1 MTRRPAGE
9 LESAVLAALW
19 AAGTPLTP
27 PQVQQAL
34 GGTLAR
40 TTIATI
46 LSRLYDK
53 GTVVRSRAGRAYAYT
68 PSVEDQAA
76 LAARRMHSEL
86 EKGDDRTGVLARF
99 VSRLSPDDERVLR
112 ELLAQ
117 TEGGPGPGGTE
128 GTGTQMA
135 RHDLLPRDAA
145 ALPHGDTPA
154 DPHGDPNVHDDPNV
168 YSGIDPRTD
177 AHGDPR
183 TGPYGDPYGDPHEPR
198 RAPA

>member
-1 MTRRPAGE
+1 MTRRPGGE

-46 LSRLYDK
+46 LARLYDK

-68 PSVEDQAA
+68 PAVEDQAA
-76 LAARRMHSEL
+76 LAARRMHTEL

-112 ELLAQ
+112 ALLAQ
-117 TEGGPGPGGTE
+117 TDAPSEDGPHGGAG

-135 RHDLLPRDAA
+135 THDLPRDAVP
-145 ALPHGDTPA
+145 LPHDDT
-154 DPHGDPNVHDDPNV
+154 
-168 YSGIDPRTD
+168 
-177 AHGDPR
+177 
-183 TGPYGDPYGDPHEPR
+183 GDPHEPGR
-198 RAPA
+198 STA